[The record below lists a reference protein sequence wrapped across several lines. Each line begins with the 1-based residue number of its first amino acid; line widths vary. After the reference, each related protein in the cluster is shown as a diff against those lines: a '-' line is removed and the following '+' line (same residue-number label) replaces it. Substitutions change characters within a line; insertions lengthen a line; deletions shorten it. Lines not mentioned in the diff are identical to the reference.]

1 MKLEKDDAKIGIL
14 VFLALAVFAGFIFR
28 RGVSALL
35 TKETP
40 YEVALAAASDLT
52 EGTDVQ
58 LQGLRVGRVKGI
70 ALQRDGVSYRFLATL
85 ALRTDIVLWK
95 GTRAVAVAK
104 PLGGAFVDLQLPP
117 PGQRLEA
124 LPPGSRLEGAST
136 ASLVALLE
144 SGGRLINNL
153 DGLVADVRHQ
163 FNTKG
168 AGMLLD
174 DPRIGRLLAQLEET
188 LAIYKKLGQDGQAIA
203 QHGDGTLKAAD
214 RSLASLERNLATV
227 QGLLDKRA
235 GDLDAIITHLA
246 GSLKESEALLKEA
259 RALVAEAGPDA
270 KTVLKALDRNLRST
284 EELLEL
290 IKARPNRIVWGRP
303 GEDEREAAAKR
314 VREAREAQKPK

>member
-70 ALQRDGVSYRFLATL
+70 ALQREGVSYRFVATL
-85 ALRTDIVLWK
+85 ALRTDIVLWQ

-117 PGQRLEA
+117 TELRLEA
-124 LPPGSRLEGAST
+124 LPPGSRLDGAST

-163 FNTKG
+163 FKAKG

-188 LAIYKKLGQDGQAIA
+188 LAVYRKLGQDGQALA

-214 RSLASLERNLATV
+214 RNLASLEKSLATV

-235 GDLDAIITHLA
+235 GDVDAIIAHLA
-246 GSLKESEALLKEA
+246 GSLKESEALLREA
-259 RALVAEAGPDA
+259 RALVAEAGPEA
-270 KTVLKALDRNLRST
+270 RTVFKALDRNLRST

-290 IKARPNRIVWGRP
+290 IKARPNRLVWGKP
-303 GEDEREAAAKR
+303 GEGEREAAAKK